1 MDYHNQY
8 SGYTEAITLEIE
20 QLAKYMFVENTDKLI
35 GLDIHGIG
43 DTKDMFCFCLD
54 LFCKGIVFVCGE
66 NGRADIESMTGEQY
80 QTIAK
85 KMLYAG
91 IKCHTEFTPIEKDM
105 SLEDIRKL
113 LHTSIHAVHLAPGN
127 LQLKDYCFQIKLG
140 ESICTIS
147 FEIVRI

>member
-8 SGYTEAITLEIE
+8 SGYTEAITLEVE

-35 GLDIHGIG
+35 GLDIHGLG

-54 LFCKGIVFVCGE
+54 LFCKGIVYVCGE
-66 NGRADIESMTGEQY
+66 NGRADIESMTSEQY
-80 QTIAK
+80 QTISK

-91 IKCHTEFTPIEKDM
+91 IRCHTDFEAIEEGM
-105 SLEDIRKL
+105 TVEDIRKL

-127 LQLKDYCFQIKLG
+127 LPLKDYCFQIKLS

-147 FEIVRI
+147 FEIIHI